1 LLAVGIL
8 WVYLPAFGEI
18 FDKWTHDPRYSHGYI
33 VPLFSAYLLWSRR
46 KQFPADAVRTNYW
59 GLALI
64 APGLL
69 LGLFGTYTTFQWAS
83 QIAILPLLAGG
94 VLLLGGWPVLRWAAP
109 ALAFLAFMVP
119 LPYRVE
125 TTLSGPLQKLGTK
138 TSVYL
143 LQTLGYTPYSEGN
156 VVILGEHRIGVVEAC
171 NGLSMLLIFFA
182 LATAMAMISTKPLL
196 DRLFLLVVAAPI
208 AVLCNLLR
216 ITVTGLLYQV
226 AGQKWAD
233 LVFHDLAGWLMMPL
247 ALFFLWLS
255 LKAFSWVFPMREE
268 EGPGDMWIGTQ
279 ARPPGSPAKSSR
291 PAPATP

>member
-1 LLAVGIL
+1 VGIL
-8 WVYLPAFGEI
+8 WVYGPTLGEI
-18 FDKWTHDPRYSHGYI
+18 AGRWANDPRYSHGYV

-46 KQFPADAVRTNYW
+46 KQFPADAVRTSYW
-59 GLALI
+59 GLAFAGL
-64 APGLL
+64 GLL
-69 LGLFGTYTTFQWAS
+69 MFLAGIYTNFAWLNQMAL
-83 QIAILPLLAGG
+83 LPLVAGA
-94 VLLLGGWPVLRWAAP
+94 VLLVGGWRVLGWAAP
-109 ALAFLAFMVP
+109 AIAFLAFMVP

-125 TTLSGPLQKLGTK
+125 TALSNPLQRLGTK

-143 LQTLGYTPYSEGN
+143 LQTLGFTPYSDGN
-156 VVILGEHRIGVVEAC
+156 VVILGEHKIGIVEAC

-255 LKAFSWVFPMREE
+255 LKAFSWVFPVRED
-268 EGPGDMWIGTQ
+268 EGPGDMWFGAQ
-279 ARPPGSPAKSSR
+279 ARPAGPAAKAVQK
-291 PAPATP
+291 APAAH